1 MSLRKTK
8 INRSNRISSPEEEE
22 EEKEEKEKERGKKNA
37 KKRKRDDKDPPYH
50 VDVCVCVCV
59 LFLLLCPRLNVRLQM
74 CVDEMCCFRQ
84 SFIQKVV
91 PSRKKLILTKTS
103 KKKTSKQQPL
113 QIYSHKS
120 SSVDTHGYTTLI

>member
-1 MSLRKTK
+1 VSLRKTK

-103 KKKTSKQQPL
+103 KKKHQNNNRCR
-113 QIYSHKS
+113 Y
-120 SSVDTHGYTTLI
+120 THTNHHQSIHMDILR

>member
-37 KKRKRDDKDPPYH
+37 KERKRDDKDPPYH
-50 VDVCVCVCV
+50 VDVCVCV
-59 LFLLLCPRLNVRLQM
+59 LFLLLCPRLNVRLQV

-120 SSVDTHGYTTLI
+120 TSVDTHGYTTLI

>member
-37 KKRKRDDKDPPYH
+37 KERKRDDKDPPYH
-50 VDVCVCVCV
+50 VDVCVCV
-59 LFLLLCPRLNVRLQM
+59 LFLLLCPRLSVRLQV

-103 KKKTSKQQPL
+103 KKKHQNNNRCR
-113 QIYSHKS
+113 Y
-120 SSVDTHGYTTLI
+120 THTNHHQSIHMDILR

>member
-37 KKRKRDDKDPPYH
+37 KERKRDDKDPPYH
-50 VDVCVCVCV
+50 VDVCVCV
-59 LFLLLCPRLNVRLQM
+59 LFLLLCPRLNVRLQV

-103 KKKTSKQQPL
+103 KKKHQNNNRCR
-113 QIYSHKS
+113 Y
-120 SSVDTHGYTTLI
+120 THTNHHQSIHMDILR

>member
-37 KKRKRDDKDPPYH
+37 KERKRDDKDPPYH
-50 VDVCVCVCV
+50 VDVCVCV
-59 LFLLLCPRLNVRLQM
+59 LFLLLCPRLNVRLQV

-113 QIYSHKS
+113 QMYSHKS
-120 SSVDTHGYTTLI
+120 SSVDIHGYTTLI